1 MMLSMDLLKEQ
12 EWREGFEA
20 MGHDPDVNDVEYML
34 PAAREVLFA
43 DAAQESDD
51 EEVNFSRWK
60 NRPSDEQ
67 TERRLF
73 LRPKDDIN

>member
-1 MMLSMDLLKEQ
+1 
-12 EWREGFEA
+12 

-60 NRPSDEQ
+60 NRPLDEE
-67 TERRLF
+67 TSRSALF
-73 LRPKDDIN
+73 RPKDDLN